1 MFYNSF
7 NIFHKKKKKKKNP
20 AKLINFNTLNGV
32 IKIICSLPVNKYTLP
47 TQIKT
52 TKFNMP
58 MVEYMCLIQP
68 ITKI

>member
-1 MFYNSF
+1 MALSKLYVATC
-7 NIFHKKKKKKKNP
+7 KLP
-20 AKLINFNTLNGV
+20 A
-32 IKIICSLPVNKYTLP
+32 NKYTLP

-68 ITKI
+68 ITKIWVIIPIVIKVDLVAWVSDLVFALH

>member
-1 MFYNSF
+1 MALS
-7 NIFHKKKKKKKNP
+7 
-20 AKLINFNTLNGV
+20 KLYVATC
-32 IKIICSLPVNKYTLP
+32 KLPVNKYTLP

-68 ITKI
+68 ITKIWVIIPIVIKVDLVAWVSDLVFALH